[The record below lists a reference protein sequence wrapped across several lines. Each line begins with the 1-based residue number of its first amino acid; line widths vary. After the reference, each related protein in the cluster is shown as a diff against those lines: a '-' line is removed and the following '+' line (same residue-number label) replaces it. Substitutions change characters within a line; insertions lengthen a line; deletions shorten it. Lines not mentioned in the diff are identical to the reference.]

1 MEARFLLDTNICIYI
16 RQKRPEDV
24 LRRFR
29 KLDPGEAVISVITF
43 GELLYGAAK
52 SAQRATAL
60 ERLRELVNL
69 LPAMALPET
78 AAEAYGTIRADLEAK
93 GKTIGNNDL
102 WIAAHAIAAG
112 LTLVTNN
119 EREFRRV
126 RGLKMRNWA
135 SARVPD

>member
-1 MEARFLLDTNICIYI
+1 MEPRYLLDTNICIYI
-16 RQKRPEDV
+16 RQKRPEEV

-29 KLDPGEAVISVITF
+29 KLRPGEAVLSVITY

-52 SAQRATAL
+52 SEQRAAAL

-69 LPAMALPET
+69 LPALSLPEN
-78 AAEAYGTIRADLEAK
+78 AGEAYGMIRAQLGE
-93 GKTIGNNDL
+93 IVGNNDL
-102 WIAAHAIAAG
+102 WIAAHAVAAR

-126 RGLKMRNWA
+126 RGLKIQNWA
-135 SARVPD
+135 C